1 VPACQFRT
9 FPSILRDLDE
19 STFRSATFI
28 GGLRD
33 PVHTAPTAFA
43 WRASVKK
50 AIATMPQFF
59 DLPRELRDIVY
70 MAIITW
76 ERPRPKLE
84 ENSTWCWRDTGC
96 YFAPEEP
103 PKTCAN
109 ILAASRQLNNELRQS
124 IHTAR
129 KAGMLVVRMDC
140 MVENERNH
148 FFTWLSIPL
157 VHSTNPVPSSKSVC
171 GWASCV
177 PVLGR
182 WLAGHQYQQ
191 PTKDATTS
199 IEKLQM
205 DIRLSRKDL
214 ARSQTLHDVREQTT
228 SWAVCA
234 ALKTV
239 CQHRRE
245 LSPPPNW
252 PEHVVV
258 DTLVLNIIPHDGPAD
273 DSPVRKDSM
282 NAGQAD
288 STVKSHDADDARI
301 VARELVDVWNKL
313 WSGDGFSS
321 RQFSKL
327 LERIK
332 RVQVCIDG
340 VLIGERA
347 LRLELERGQA
357 ERRRIAQ
364 RVGW

>member
-1 VPACQFRT
+1 MHV
-9 FPSILRDLDE
+9 
-19 STFRSATFI
+19 
-28 GGLRD
+28 
-33 PVHTAPTAFA
+33 
-43 WRASVKK
+43 
-50 AIATMPQFF
+50 
-59 DLPRELRDIVY
+59 
-70 MAIITW
+70 
-76 ERPRPKLE
+76 
-84 ENSTWCWRDTGC
+84 
-96 YFAPEEP
+96 
-103 PKTCAN
+103 
-109 ILAASRQLNNELRQS
+109 
-124 IHTAR
+124 AR
-129 KAGMLVVRMDC
+129 KAGMLVARIDC
-140 MVENERNH
+140 IVENERNH

-157 VHSTNPVPSSKSVC
+157 VHNTNPVPSSKSVC
-171 GWASCV
+171 GWAFCV

-182 WLAGHQYQQ
+182 WLAGHQHRQ
-191 PTKDATTS
+191 TTEDATTS
-199 IEKLQM
+199 IEKLQIDM
-205 DIRLSRKDL
+205 RLSGKDL
-214 ARSQTLHDVREQTT
+214 GGSQTLHAVREQTT

-258 DTLVLNIIPHDGPAD
+258 DTLVLNILPREEPVEE
-273 DSPVRKDSM
+273 SPVRKDSM

-288 STVKSHDADDARI
+288 SAGKSHGADDARI

-332 RVQVCIDG
+332 QVQVCVDG
-340 VLIGERA
+340 VLVGERA

>member
-1 VPACQFRT
+1 VTFDTPQLDRKRKNKPGIVPACQFRT
-9 FPSILRDLDE
+9 FPSILRGLDE

-205 DIRLSRKDL
+205 DMMYVSKQRAGLC
-214 ARSQTLHDVREQTT
+214 V
-228 SWAVCA
+228 
-234 ALKTV
+234 
-239 CQHRRE
+239 QH
-245 LSPPPNW
+245 
-252 PEHVVV
+252 
-258 DTLVLNIIPHDGPAD
+258 
-273 DSPVRKDSM
+273 
-282 NAGQAD
+282 
-288 STVKSHDADDARI
+288 
-301 VARELVDVWNKL
+301 
-313 WSGDGFSS
+313 
-321 RQFSKL
+321 
-327 LERIK
+327 
-332 RVQVCIDG
+332 
-340 VLIGERA
+340 
-347 LRLELERGQA
+347 
-357 ERRRIAQ
+357 
-364 RVGW
+364 